1 MCCWFWWMLLA
12 VNVQNKLFCHIFT
25 KLSYK
30 PEPCVAKFDECCE
43 CPKTNHAAS
52 FSPYC
57 HLLTNGNLR
66 NSLTIAERK
75 EGKNVKNTQPLPCLF
90 LIYAQI
96 VLHQALSGTP
106 LIKWGILLNCSTFA
120 LKVVWFN
127 KWNEKARCH
136 ISVDQMHCDLQSQQY
151 TWNLLENCLLFFSLI
166 SYPTYPTYP
175 TYSTNDNKKLCPDA
189 MFNFFCFCP

>member
-1 MCCWFWWMLLA
+1 MLWMSK
-12 VNVQNKLFCHIFT
+12 NKSRCFIFT
-25 KLSYK
+25 ILS
-30 PEPCVAKFDECCE
+30 PFDWWQ
-43 CPKTNHAAS
+43 
-52 FSPYC
+52 
-57 HLLTNGNLR
+57 LR
-66 NSLTIAERK
+66 NSLRFAERK

-189 MFNFFCFCP
+189 MFNFFCPSRTLFNFFCRSWTLFNFYCPSWTLFNFFSSPELFST